1 MTVVT
6 VYAHRGASVAERENT
21 VAAFRRARELGAD
34 GVELD
39 VRRAADGALVV
50 HHDAHLADGRA
61 IHELRAA
68 DLPPEVP
75 LLDAALDACAGMVV
89 NVEIKNWPQDVDF
102 DPGQALVPPVLE
114 ACRGHDVLI
123 SSFNIATVDRV
134 RELDASVPTAWL
146 VSFAPDRD
154 RAGRLVE
161 MCRRHGHEVLHPH
174 ELAVDAHLLGLCR
187 AAGIA
192 VNTWTV
198 DDPARMR
205 VLADLGVDGIVTNV
219 PDVALAALGREPAA
233 G

>member
-21 VAAFRRARELGAD
+21 LAAFRRAGELGSD

-39 VRRAADGALVV
+39 VRRSADGALVV

-61 IHELRAA
+61 IVELQSAE
-68 DLPPEVP
+68 LPEHVP
-75 LLDAALDACAGMVV
+75 LLDAALDACRGMVV

-102 DPGQALVPPVLE
+102 DASQSLVPPVLE
-114 ACRGHDVLI
+114 ACAGHDVI
-123 SSFNIATVDRV
+123 VSSFNIATVDRV
-134 RELDASVPTAWL
+134 RELDPAMPTAWL

-154 RAGRLVE
+154 RAGRLVQ
-161 MCRRHGHEVLHPH
+161 MCKQHGHGVLHPH
-174 ELAVDAHLLGLCR
+174 ELAVDEHLMTLCR
-187 AAGIA
+187 SAGIA

-205 VLADLGVDGIVTNV
+205 VLADLGVAGIVTNV
-219 PDVALAALGREPAA
+219 PDVALAALRT
-233 G
+233 

>member
-6 VYAHRGASVAERENT
+6 VYAHRGASAAERENT
-21 VAAFRRARELGAD
+21 LDAFRRAREMGSD

-39 VRRAADGALVV
+39 VRRSADGALVV
-50 HHDAHLADGRA
+50 HHDAHVPDGRA
-61 IHELRAA
+61 ILDLKAS
-68 DLPPEVP
+68 DLPEHVP
-75 LLDAALDACAGMVV
+75 LLDAALDACRGMVV
-89 NVEIKNWPQDVDF
+89 NVEIKNWPQDSDF
-102 DPGQALVPPVLE
+102 DPDNALVPPVLE
-114 ACRGHDVLI
+114 ACRGHDVLV

-161 MCRRHGHEVLHPH
+161 LCARHEHGALHPH
-174 ELAVDAHLLGLCR
+174 ELAVDEHLMTLCR
-187 AAGIA
+187 AQGIA

-219 PDVALAALGREPAA
+219 PDVALAALRP
-233 G
+233 